1 MYLGWKTLETV
12 VNSCE
17 WEIDGLTRLILKKSA
32 ICAAIESSIATDDG
46 VKLNERPEEVGAKS
60 VQFTAQHKRAIDA
73 SVDLSLLFA
82 LSQHSIIPIFSE

>member
-17 WEIDGLTRLILKKSA
+17 WEIDGLTRLVLKKSA

-46 VKLNERPEEVGAKS
+46 EKLDEKPEDVGAES
-60 VQFTAQHKRAIDA
+60 VQFNAQHKRAIDA
-73 SVDLSLLFA
+73 SGDLSVLIA